1 MLDIKTENYA
11 SVQLT
16 GISYPGYDVNIV
28 LRVRETDCTDGVQS
42 AGKENNITAGVE
54 GNIQQ
59 TAGIKKNLN
68 RPAWTL
74 RKVITIYY
82 VGGGSWLQGNI

>member
-1 MLDIKTENYA
+1 MPA
-11 SVQLT
+11 VQLT
-16 GISYPGYDVNIV
+16 DISYPGYDVIIV
-28 LRVRETDCTDGVQS
+28 LRVRETDCTNGVQS
-42 AGKENNITAGVE
+42 ARKENNKTAGVV

-59 TAGIKKNLN
+59 ATGIKKNLN

-74 RKVITIYY
+74 CKVITIYY